1 MLVYISNA
9 QAFLKTKR
17 FFSAAKIF
25 MRELYEYT
33 NKAYNCHTLTHMYIY
48 VALQTCSGSR
58 RKQCTPLA
66 TFIASRANLFIS
78 FNVLLL
84 QFCYYFSYISL
95 MALLFL
101 AFYRW
106 QTQSACLYC
115 YFGCDRLQR
124 TGEKLL
130 FKFVCRLLG
139 VIRAAHK
146 YKRHCAP
153 FHKHIYSHLMFQ
165 WRIYEHLYILQ

>member
-1 MLVYISNA
+1 
-9 QAFLKTKR
+9 
-17 FFSAAKIF
+17 

-33 NKAYNCHTLTHMYIY
+33 NKAYNCDTLTHMYIY

-106 QTQSACLYC
+106 RTQSACLYC
-115 YFGCDRLQR
+115 YFGSDRLQCS
-124 TGEKLL
+124 GEKLL

-146 YKRHCAP
+146 
-153 FHKHIYSHLMFQ
+153 HIHSHLMFQ